1 MPSQAPHTRTTVDL
15 TDLGFDAD
23 SDVEISVDERGDE
36 TAVEVDHNGDT
47 WSLTF
52 NEFGEVKRTP
62 GRSAPRWL
70 GPAIKKAAPGLRV
83 V

>member
-1 MPSQAPHTRTTVDL
+1 MPPKAPHTRTTVDL

-23 SDVEISVDERGDE
+23 SDVEISVDERDDE
-36 TAVEVDHNGDT
+36 TVVEVEHNGDS